1 MVRIRTIKLF
11 LLNLRKE
18 DKVRDQRAKY
28 YRENKERINRERRE
42 KRQKAKELNVAKQS
56 VVDDDTSVVDNSA
69 TKKYDWALYKR
80 RQRARAKEV
89 IERKKDKPITNKCK
103 RSSVVSRHTTFPT
116 RRAKKWHVDLVRS
129 HLPKSP
135 TKKAAVVAAL
145 IESPTTR
152 KSLEKKGLINTA
164 EKSEEAEI
172 AVSAM
177 RDARD
182 AISVT
187 KGQRCNDS
195 CTATQTALGFLCGD
209 TIKSNRMKTK
219 VSQMLNINRKRVG
232 KAYNHGSKVVKSKK
246 SCSRSDAIPTEHRKL
261 AHDFW
266 ACPDIS
272 RTTPN
277 KKDIVRKRLA
287 PKTYVTHPR
296 QILEKMQTEAF
307 LEDIK
312 MGQRSFESCK
322 PFYVST
328 PRSQDR
334 VSCCCRIHVETRMVF
349 QSCMEF
355 RRQLPH
361 RPEQYIVYKHL
372 TDLVNDTL
380 CPKPEEEKYHHPDC
394 LQRVC
399 KNCGTASFKV
409 LDEEK
414 ESNEAAP
421 LVKWRKFEYVVIG
434 VDDDNSDKKK
444 LKLVDKLTFPGEM
457 FSCLQNLLQTYPSHH
472 FRANW
477 QNQQLRELVENLPTG
492 HAVAI
497 HDYSENY
504 SCAMQDQIQ
513 SLYFSQIQ
521 ASIHVT
527 ILHRHA
533 LTNVDGIESMAEDP
547 SIVTEH
553 IFVISPDCKHYHH
566 SVHSARK
573 LMDGYLN
580 EIGMN

>member
-1 MVRIRTIKLF
+1 
-11 LLNLRKE
+11 
-18 DKVRDQRAKY
+18 
-28 YRENKERINRERRE
+28 
-42 KRQKAKELNVAKQS
+42 
-56 VVDDDTSVVDNSA
+56 
-69 TKKYDWALYKR
+69 
-80 RQRARAKEV
+80 
-89 IERKKDKPITNKCK
+89 
-103 RSSVVSRHTTFPT
+103 
-116 RRAKKWHVDLVRS
+116 
-129 HLPKSP
+129 
-135 TKKAAVVAAL
+135 
-145 IESPTTR
+145 
-152 KSLEKKGLINTA
+152 
-164 EKSEEAEI
+164 
-172 AVSAM
+172 
-177 RDARD
+177 
-182 AISVT
+182 
-187 KGQRCNDS
+187 
-195 CTATQTALGFLCGD
+195 
-209 TIKSNRMKTK
+209 
-219 VSQMLNINRKRVG
+219 
-232 KAYNHGSKVVKSKK
+232 
-246 SCSRSDAIPTEHRKL
+246 
-261 AHDFW
+261 
-266 ACPDIS
+266 
-272 RTTPN
+272 
-277 KKDIVRKRLA
+277 
-287 PKTYVTHPR
+287 
-296 QILEKMQTEAF
+296 
-307 LEDIK
+307 
-312 MGQRSFESCK
+312 MGQCSFESCK

-421 LVKWRKFEYVVIG
+421 LVKWRKLEYVVIG
-434 VDDDNSDKKK
+434 VNDDNSDKKK
-444 LKLVDKLTFPGEM
+444 LKLVDKLTSPGEM
-457 FSCLQNLLQTYPSHH
+457 FSCLQNLLQTYPSHQ

-533 LTNVDGIESMAEDP
+533 LTNVDGIESTAEDP

-553 IFVISPDCKHYHH
+553 IFVISPDCKHDHH
-566 SVHSARK
+566 SVYSARK